1 MTWLTILLSVLTLT
15 VESKSSVVATGDIP
29 PSAEVSYSCSYQKGT
44 VRQGDEAVLT
54 LSNLGGLTI
63 NKVEVYIRS
72 NQKAGAGTWT
82 VTIDGQKAATKSGTF
97 EQWFGAY
104 DNTYYHALSILPKIY
119 SGVQEMV
126 IRLQGT
132 TNSLYIQKYVI
143 TYTPAPVHSVTLMRG
158 DEVFQTLTE
167 TTGGA
172 GVFLPSMDDYNGWRF
187 IGWTETECG
196 QTTTRPELIAPNT
209 QCFLMDDAVLWAAYE
224 CVLPEDSIYVSDLT
238 DGEYL
243 YTNTRVQMALAG
255 IPDENGW
262 MIPQMM
268 NRKDMNQQYSFTFN
282 TDKDTAHI
290 VHTMTGT
297 PIGYNDQRKLVT
309 SASPWRVYHKGNET
323 ILYATIANKNYVLWV
338 DMRDGYGENPQTVLV
353 AANPLNSPLKLAF
366 PASEK
371 EQVYTCHPEFGM
383 GFDNPLEMNK
393 NEYIFPFGSYDLIIR
408 NGEKELRL
416 R

>member
-15 VESKSSVVATGDIP
+15 VESKSSVVATGDVP
-29 PSAEVSYSCSYQKGT
+29 PFAEASYACSYQKGT

-54 LSNLGGLTI
+54 LSDLGGLTI

-82 VTIDGQKAATKSGTF
+82 VTIDGLKAATKSGTF

-104 DNTYYHALSILPKIY
+104 DNTNLHALSLLPKIY
-119 SGVQEMV
+119 SGVQEMT

-132 TNSLYIQKYVI
+132 ANSLYIDRYVI
-143 TYTPAPVHSVTLMRG
+143 SYTPAPVHSVTLMRG

-224 CVLPEDSIYVSDLT
+224 CVLPEDSIYVSELT
-238 DGEYL
+238 EGEFL

-262 MIPQMM
+262 MEPDFL
-268 NRKDMNQQYSFTFN
+268 NRMDRKQQYSFAFN
-282 TDKDTAHI
+282 AAKDTAYLT
-290 VHTMTGT
+290 HTATRT

-309 SASPWRVYHKGNET
+309 A
-323 ILYATIANKNYVLWV
+323 
-338 DMRDGYGENPQTVLV
+338 D
-353 AANPLNSPLKLAF
+353 
-366 PASEK
+366 
-371 EQVYTCHPEFGM
+371 
-383 GFDNPLEMNK
+383 
-393 NEYIFPFGSYDLIIR
+393 
-408 NGEKELRL
+408 
-416 R
+416 

>member
-1 MTWLTILLSVLTLT
+1 MD
-15 VESKSSVVATGDIP
+15 SKNAVVATGDIP

-255 IPDENGW
+255 IPDEKGW

-268 NRKDMNQQYSFTFN
+268 NRKDMNQQYSFAFN
-282 TDKDTAHI
+282 AAKDTAYLT
-290 VHTMTGT
+290 HTATGT

-309 SASPWRVYHKGNET
+309 AASPWRVYHEGNET

-353 AANPLNSPLKLAF
+353 AANPLSSPLKLAF

>member
-1 MTWLTILLSVLTLT
+1 
-15 VESKSSVVATGDIP
+15 
-29 PSAEVSYSCSYQKGT
+29 
-44 VRQGDEAVLT
+44 
-54 LSNLGGLTI
+54 
-63 NKVEVYIRS
+63 
-72 NQKAGAGTWT
+72 
-82 VTIDGQKAATKSGTF
+82 
-97 EQWFGAY
+97 
-104 DNTYYHALSILPKIY
+104 
-119 SGVQEMV
+119 MV

-167 TTGGA
+167 STGGA
-172 GVFLPSMDDYNGWRF
+172 GVFLPSMDDYKGWRF
-187 IGWTETECG
+187 IGWSETECG

-209 QCFLMDDAVLWAAYE
+209 RCYPLTDVTLWAAYE
-224 CVLPEDSIYVSDLT
+224 YILPEDSIYVSDLT

-268 NRKDMNQQYSFTFN
+268 NRKDMNQQYSFAFN
-282 TDKDTAHI
+282 AAKDTAYLT
-290 VHTMTGT
+290 HTATGT

-309 SASPWRVYHKGNET
+309 SDSPWRVYHEGNET

-353 AANPLNSPLKLAF
+353 AANPLSSPLKLAF